1 MRKIMIIGGVAGG
14 ASVAAR
20 LRRLNEQDEITI
32 IERGPQVSF
41 ANCGLPYYIGD
52 EITDRNKLLIQTPEL
67 MHSRMNINVRTN
79 TEATQINPEHK
90 TVLLKTEQGTEEMS
104 YDILILSMGARAIE
118 VPIEGAKQSHVFT
131 LRNIPD
137 MDKIKSYI
145 NERNVKTASVVG
157 GGFIGLEMAENL
169 HALGIDVTL
178 FELGNQVMPGMD
190 KDMTKLLEAHMVQ
203 KGVNL
208 KLNSSIKK
216 INEKSVIAENGEEIH
231 SDMVIMAIGVVP
243 ESTIAEVA
251 GIETGVKGAIKTND
265 VFETSIKAI
274 YAIGDVAEVTH
285 KISEQDIHI
294 PLAWIANR
302 QGRLLADHLN
312 GKQIEKVRPIGT
324 AIAKVFDLN
333 AASTGLN
340 ERTLKA
346 QGLDYR
352 IIHVSGQSN
361 ATYYPGAEP
370 MTIKVLFSP
379 KGKIYGAQIV
389 GRKGVDKRIDL
400 IASAMT
406 FNQDI
411 RRLSEIEIAYAPP
424 FSSAKDPVNMVG
436 YIAQNVIEDDMKFI
450 QYDEINHYKQIIDV
464 REPIEHEMGTMKGA
478 KNIPLGTLRNRLDE
492 LDKNIPVAIFCQV
505 GQRGYNAA
513 RILQNN
519 GFNVVN
525 LDGGYK
531 HYKTMYEKVN
541 PPEVKAVEQVQN
553 EKLTIKEQLMK
564 NEDRRVIEASGLQC
578 PGPILKVKENM
589 DEMKDGEQLEIH
601 VTDFGF
607 CTDIEAWAKNTGNTM
622 ISNETKDGKVV
633 AVVQKGNN
641 LPVNVLN
648 DKDGHQLVETK
659 KGATMVV
666 FSGDL
671 DKALASFIIATG
683 AASYGKE
690 VTMFFTFWG
699 LNVIKKPGV
708 TVVKEGLDK
717 MFSKMMPKHAGQLPI
732 SKMNMGGAGAR
743 MIRHVMNKKK
753 VDSLETMIEKA
764 QSMGVKMVACTM
776 SMDIMAI
783 TKEELIDGIEY
794 GGVATYLGDTEQSN
808 LNLFI

>member
-1 MRKIMIIGGVAGG
+1 MIIGGVAGG

-20 LRRLNEQDEITI
+20 LRRLDEQDEITI
-32 IERGPQVSF
+32 IERGPHVSF

-52 EITDRNKLLIQTPEL
+52 EIKDRDKLLIQTPEL
-67 MHSRMNINVRTN
+67 MNNRMNINVRTN
-79 TEATQINPEHK
+79 TEATQINPDNK
-90 TVLLKTEQGTEEMS
+90 TVVLKTEHGVEEAS

-178 FELGNQVMPGMD
+178 FELGDQVMPGMD
-190 KDMTKLLEAHMVQ
+190 KDMTKLLETHMVQ
-203 KGVNL
+203 RGVNL
-208 KLNSSIKK
+208 KLKSSIKE
-216 INEKSVIAENGEEIH
+216 INEHNVIADNGEVIQ
-231 SDMVIMAIGVVP
+231 SDMVIMAIGVIP
-243 ESTIAEVA
+243 ESTIAQEA
-251 GIETGVKGAIKTND
+251 GIKTGVKGAIKTND
-265 VFETSIKAI
+265 VFETSVKDI
-274 YAIGDVAEVTH
+274 YAIGDVAEITH
-285 KISEQDIHI
+285 KISQQDVHI

-302 QGRLLADHLN
+302 EGRLLADHLN
-312 GKQIEKVRPIGT
+312 GKQIDKIKPIGT
-324 AIAKVFDLN
+324 AIAKVFDLT

-340 ERTLKA
+340 ERTLKM
-346 QGLDYR
+346 QGLDYH

-370 MTIKVLFSP
+370 MTIKALFSP
-379 KGKIYGAQIV
+379 EGKIYGAQIV

-411 RRLSEIEIAYAPP
+411 RSLAQIEIAYAPP

-436 YIAQNVIEDDMKFI
+436 YIAQNVLDDEMKMVH
-450 QYDEINHYKQIIDV
+450 YDEIENFNQIIDV
-464 REPIEHEMGTMKGA
+464 REPIEYEMGTIERA
-478 KNIPLGTLRNRLDE
+478 KNIPLGTLRNRLAD
-492 LDKNIPVAIFCQV
+492 LDKDEPVAIFCQV

-519 GFNVVN
+519 GFDVVN

-531 HYKTMYEKVN
+531 HYKAMHETVHT
-541 PPEVKAVEQVQN
+541 PEVKAVEQTQI
-553 EKLTIKEQLMK
+553 EERTKKEQPMK
-564 NEDRRVIEASGLQC
+564 KEDRRIIEASGLQC

-607 CTDIEAWAKNTGNTM
+607 CTDIEAWAKNTGNTL

-633 AVVQKGNN
+633 AVVQKGAD
-641 LPVNVLN
+641 LPVNVMN
-648 DKDGHQLVETK
+648 DKEGHQLVETK
-659 KGATMVV
+659 NGATMVV

-708 TVVKEGLDK
+708 TIAKEGLDK

-764 QSMGVKMVACTM
+764 QSMGIKMVACTM
-776 SMDIMAI
+776 SMDIMAV
-783 TKEELIDGIEY
+783 TKEELIDGVEY

>member
-1 MRKIMIIGGVAGG
+1 MIIGGVAGG

-20 LRRLNEQDEITI
+20 LRRLDEQDEITI
-32 IERGPQVSF
+32 IERGPHVSF

-52 EITDRNKLLIQTPEL
+52 EIKDRDKLLIQTPEL
-67 MHSRMNINVRTN
+67 MNNRMNINVRTN
-79 TEATQINPEHK
+79 TEATQINPDNK
-90 TVLLKTEQGTEEMS
+90 TVVLKTEHGVEEAS

-178 FELGNQVMPGMD
+178 FELGDQVMPGMD
-190 KDMTKLLEAHMVQ
+190 KDMTKLLETHMVQ
-203 KGVNL
+203 RGVNL
-208 KLNSSIKK
+208 KLKSSIKE
-216 INEKSVIAENGEEIH
+216 INEHNVTADNGEVIQ
-231 SDMVIMAIGVVP
+231 SDMVIMAIGVIP
-243 ESTIAEVA
+243 ESTIAQEA
-251 GIETGVKGAIKTND
+251 GIKTGVKGAIKTND
-265 VFETSIKAI
+265 VFETSVKDI
-274 YAIGDVAEVTH
+274 YAIGDVAEITH
-285 KISEQDIHI
+285 KISQQDVHI

-302 QGRLLADHLN
+302 EGRLLADHLN
-312 GKQIEKVRPIGT
+312 GKQIDKIKPIGT
-324 AIAKVFDLN
+324 AIAKVFDLT

-340 ERTLKA
+340 ERTLKM
-346 QGLDYR
+346 QGLDYH

-370 MTIKVLFSP
+370 MTIKALFSP
-379 KGKIYGAQIV
+379 EGKIYGAQIV

-411 RRLSEIEIAYAPP
+411 RSLAQIEIAYAPP

-436 YIAQNVIEDDMKFI
+436 YIAQNVLDDEMKMVH
-450 QYDEINHYKQIIDV
+450 YDEIENFNQIIDV
-464 REPIEHEMGTMKGA
+464 REPIEYEMGTIERA
-478 KNIPLGTLRNRLDE
+478 KNIPLGTLRNRLAD
-492 LDKNIPVAIFCQV
+492 LDKDEPVAIFCQV

-519 GFNVVN
+519 GFDVVN

-531 HYKTMYEKVN
+531 HYKAMHETVHT
-541 PPEVKAVEQVQN
+541 PEVKAVEQTQI
-553 EKLTIKEQLMK
+553 EERTKKEQPMK
-564 NEDRRVIEASGLQC
+564 KEDRRIIEASGLQC

-607 CTDIEAWAKNTGNTM
+607 CTDIEAWAKNTGNTL

-633 AVVQKGNN
+633 AVVQKGAD
-641 LPVNVLN
+641 LPVNVMN
-648 DKDGHQLVETK
+648 DKEGHQLVETK
-659 KGATMVV
+659 NGATMVV

-708 TVVKEGLDK
+708 TIAKEGLDK

-764 QSMGVKMVACTM
+764 QSMGIKMVACTM
-776 SMDIMAI
+776 SMDIMAV
-783 TKEELIDGIEY
+783 TKEELIDGVEY